1 MGPFVPRGLDSLAQG
16 TYKNVQYNI
25 SEEQGTNYHE
35 ARPLPLVAPFR
46 VHPKIAKSYKAHS
59 KADNSS
65 WTHVLVLTRAND
77 DLSTVVFDVMLV
89 YVCVLHF
96 CSCFA

>member
-1 MGPFVPRGLDSLAQG
+1 MRGPP
-16 TYKNVQYNI
+16 KIYNSSWVHLSQEVSTPLLRVLIRTFNTI
-25 SEEQGTNYHE
+25 SVRSRDHE

-77 DLSTVVFDVMLV
+77 DLSTVV
-89 YVCVLHF
+89 YK
-96 CSCFA
+96 